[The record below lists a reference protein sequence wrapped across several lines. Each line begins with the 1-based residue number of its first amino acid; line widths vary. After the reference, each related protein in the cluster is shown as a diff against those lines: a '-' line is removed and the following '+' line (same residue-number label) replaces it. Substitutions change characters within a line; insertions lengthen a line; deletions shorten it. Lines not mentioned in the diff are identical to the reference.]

1 MIKEYDESSD
11 REKHIMKSLLGFALF
26 CLLVVG
32 LVKVLG
38 CFEANKPEYPVQI
51 RTNFADFA
59 LQVVGLIEKAHDH
72 DLELYKDEL
81 PQDAVERLR
90 AYAQNSDET
99 FIANN
104 VHGLYVIVDAR
115 AENEYYGCDREI
127 KQVLRSRL
135 MPEIPFPSCR

>member
-1 MIKEYDESSD
+1 MRSSL
-11 REKHIMKSLLGFALF
+11 RFILFFALVSSPNMF
-26 CLLVVG
+26 LT
-32 LVKVLG
+32 G
-38 CFEANKPEYPVQI
+38 CGPPHYPVQI